1 MKLKTTLHITSFTLA
16 CTLVV
21 AVVPSQADVSNT
33 GYLMVAKDQTRDRD
47 RLRDRSCL
55 DAIDAARAAMD
66 RNRIREAM
74 EVRTEIVIE
83 IATRITI
90 KIRTRIETEIVN
102 TSNLSNQAFRGI
114 KGRWV
119 R

>member
-1 MKLKTTLHITSFTLA
+1 MKLKTTLHITSFALA

-66 RNRIREAM
+66 RNRIREAKKEM
-74 EVRTEIVIE
+74 DRARNECDGDQDRNRDRDRDKDHDKDQDKVRD
-83 IATRITI
+83 RDR
-90 KIRTRIETEIVN
+90 KH
-102 TSNLSNQAFRGI
+102 Q
-114 KGRWV
+114 
-119 R
+119 